1 MYKNCYAVKKP
12 DVWNVYDIHL
22 WTDEG
27 YTVEEFQNYGYQE
40 CGEYHATHWGLN
52 DEPLKKVYNWNRST
66 EGLHYADHTQGNIH
80 TKFLI
85 DKYGTNDETSK
96 THREVFFD
104 IEIEMGGALT
114 PEYIASAPKPITS
127 IAWWDKQKDKWA
139 IVILDKT
146 GEIKAGIQDGRE
158 IIPVSRENDLIE
170 IFLTRMEAIKPDI
183 LVGYNSDYFD
193 IPYIYYRIKN
203 RLGERTAKRLSPI
216 RIVEE
221 RDKRW
226 YPDQPIRIAG
236 VTSLDYMRLHKKYS
250 FQQEPSMKLD
260 SLGEKY
266 VNQGK
271 IEYDGS
277 LDRLF
282 AEDKQKFI
290 DYNFV
295 DVLILKKLDEKFKY
309 LDLTKNISHK
319 GKCVYEEVYQS
330 SRTQDGA
337 ISAYLLGE
345 EIIPPNKD
353 TNPIIKEDIDGNK
366 LSYAGGYLFCPKTG
380 IYNYMFDE
388 DLTSLY
394 PSIIMSLN
402 IGRETLIGRLVT
414 TNDRD
419 NRLALN
425 DLKKMDPKDEFE
437 VENLK
442 RKKITM
448 SVGEILALISQNGL
462 AITANGVMFRTDKP
476 STLSVVLSK
485 WFDERVEYKKAMKKA
500 FKAGNKEEGELNH
513 LRQYTMKILLNSLYG
528 ATALPTFRYGSVLL
542 SEGITLTGQ
551 RIIQDSGT
559 FINKT
564 AEETLETGKEV
575 YEIRTTPRQ
584 RYEDCS
590 SVVVY
595 EDTDSCY
602 VNAEPLLRK
611 LYPNFDEMEETEKSD
626 KLEAMSLDYEKKIN
640 EYYNDLA
647 LDAFN
652 VPVDKHRL
660 EMKTECT
667 IRSAFFSGKRRYA
680 QYITKKEG
688 VACNEIDVKGLDFKK
703 SNFPPLFRT
712 FFESILHK
720 ILFGETRANIDKE
733 ILAFKESLKDM
744 DFVKISKPTGVKGIN
759 KHQGEPAQA
768 GQIFSTFKEV
778 LNKSDKKLGAP
789 VGVKAAIRYNDLL
802 KFKNLDKIHTQIVE
816 GDKIKWVYLR
826 DNPYKID
833 TIGFLD
839 FDLPGPIRKFIERYV
854 DIPKSFDTILKN
866 KLESFYQDLGW
877 GNLTLNTYVHQ
888 FFKF

>member
-1 MYKNCYAVKKP
+1 
-12 DVWNVYDIHL
+12 
-22 WTDEG
+22 
-27 YTVEEFQNYGYQE
+27 
-40 CGEYHATHWGLN
+40 
-52 DEPLKKVYNWNRST
+52 
-66 EGLHYADHTQGNIH
+66 
-80 TKFLI
+80 
-85 DKYGTNDETSK
+85 
-96 THREVFFD
+96 
-104 IEIEMGGALT
+104 MGGALT
-114 PEYIASAPKPITS
+114 PEYIAQAPKPITS
-127 IAWWDKQKDKWA
+127 IAWWDKQTDEWA

-170 IFLTRMEAIKPDI
+170 VFLSRMEAIEPDI

-203 RLGERTAKRLSPI
+203 RLGERTAKRLSPV

-226 YPDQPIRIAG
+226 YPDQPIKIVG

-260 SLGEKY
+260 FLGEKY
-266 VNQGK
+266 VNQKK
-271 IEYDGS
+271 IEYNGS

-282 AEDKQKFI
+282 REDKQKFI
-290 DYNFV
+290 EYNFV

-319 GKCVYEEVYQS
+319 GKCTYEEVYQS

-337 ISAYLLGE
+337 ISAYLLSE
-345 EIIPPNKD
+345 NIIPPNKD
-353 TNPIIKEDIDGNK
+353 PDPITKKDEEGNQS
-366 LSYAGGYLFCPKTG
+366 SYAGGYIFCPKTG
-380 IYNYMFDE
+380 IFNYMFDE

-414 TNDRD
+414 QDDRN
-419 NRLALN
+419 NRLGLN
-425 DLKKMDPKDEFE
+425 DLKNMNPKDEFE
-437 VENLK
+437 VENLQR
-442 RKKITM
+442 RKKIL
-448 SVGEILALISQNGL
+448 SVGEILALIKQNNL

-476 STLSVVLSK
+476 STLSVILNK
-485 WFDERVEYKKAMKKA
+485 WFDERVQYKNAMKKA
-500 FKAGNKEEGELNH
+500 YKAGNKEEGELNH

-559 FINKT
+559 FINKI
-564 AEETLETGKEV
+564 AEETLQTGKEI

-584 RYEDCS
+584 RYEECS

-611 LYPNFDEMEETEKSD
+611 LYPDFDSMDETIKAD
-626 KLEAMSLDYEKKIN
+626 KLEAMSLEYEKKIN
-640 EYYNDLA
+640 EYYNHLA

-652 VPVDKHRL
+652 VPAKKHRL

-688 VACNEIDVKGLDFKK
+688 IPCNEIDVKGLDFKK
-703 SNFPPLFRT
+703 SNFPPLFKE
-712 FFESILHK
+712 FFENILNK
-720 ILFGETRANIDKE
+720 ILFGATRSEIDKE
-733 ILAFKESLKDM
+733 ILAFKESLKGM
-744 DFVKISKPTGVKGIN
+744 DFTKISKPTGVKGIA
-759 KHQGEPAQA
+759 KYTGLPASA
-768 GQIFSTFKEV
+768 DCIFSEFE
-778 LNKSDKKLGAP
+778 NKAP
-789 VGVKAAIRYNDLL
+789 VGVKAAVRYNDLL
-802 KFKNLDKIHTQIVE
+802 KFKGLDKKHTQVVE

-833 TIGFLD
+833 TLGFLD
-839 FDLPGPIRKFIERYV
+839 FDLPDPIRKFIEEYV

-877 GNLTLNTYVHQ
+877 GNLTLNTYVQQ

>member
-40 CGEYHATHWGLN
+40 CNEYHATHWGLK
-52 DEPLKKVYNWNRST
+52 DEPLKKVYNWNRET
-66 EGLHYADHTQGNIH
+66 QGMHYADHTRGNIH

-85 DKYGTNDETSK
+85 DKYGTNDEIST

-127 IAWWDKQKDKWA
+127 IAWWDKQTDEWA

-146 GEIKAGIQDGRE
+146 GEIKAGTQDGRE

-170 IFLTRMEAIKPDI
+170 VFLTRMEAISPDI

-203 RLGERTAKRLSPI
+203 RLGERTAKRLSPV

-266 VNQGK
+266 VNQKK

-353 TNPIIKEDIDGNK
+353 PNPIIKEDAEGNK

-402 IGRETLIGRLVT
+402 IGRETLVGRLVT
-414 TNDRD
+414 TDDRN

-437 VENLK
+437 VENLQR
-442 RKKITM
+442 RKKIL
-448 SVGEILALISQNGL
+448 SVGEILALIKQNNL

-476 STLSVVLSK
+476 STLSVVLAQ
-485 WFDERVEYKKAMKKA
+485 WFDERVVYKNAMKKA
-500 FKAGNKEEGELNH
+500 YKAGNKEEGDLNH

-564 AEETLETGKEV
+564 AEETLETGKDV
-575 YEIRTTPRQ
+575 YEIRTTPLQ
-584 RYEDCS
+584 RYEECS

-611 LYPNFDEMEETEKSD
+611 LNPDFDDLDETVKAD
-626 KLEAMSLDYEKKIN
+626 KLEAMSLEYEKKIN

-652 VPVDKHRL
+652 VPTDKHRL

-688 VACNEIDVKGLDFKK
+688 VPCDEIDVKGLDFKK

-712 FFESILHK
+712 FFEEILHK
-720 ILFGETRANIDKE
+720 ILFGATREEIDKE
-733 ILAFKESLKDM
+733 ILAFKESLKDI
-744 DFVKISKPTGVKGIN
+744 DFVEISKPTGVKNVKKYTGL
-759 KHQGEPAQA
+759 PASA
-768 GQIFSTFKEV
+768 DCIFSEFE
-778 LNKSDKKLGAP
+778 NQAP
-789 VGVKAAIRYNDLL
+789 VGVKAAVRYNDLL
-802 KFKNLDKIHTQIVE
+802 KFKNLDKKHTQIVE

-833 TIGFLD
+833 TMGFLD
-839 FDLPGPIRKFIERYV
+839 FDLPLPIRKFIEEYV
-854 DIPKSFDTILKN
+854 DIPRSFDTILKN

-877 GNLTLNTYVHQ
+877 GNLTLNTYVQQ